1 MDLYLIPGDEKGD
14 ALNGNIFLVLDVGGA
29 EASKSLEGNV
39 EKLRK
44 ITSKV

>member
-1 MDLYLIPGDEKGD
+1 MASYLALGDEKED
-14 ALNGNIFLVLDVGGA
+14 ALNGNIFRARDVGGV
-29 EASKSLEGNV
+29 EASKSLKGNA